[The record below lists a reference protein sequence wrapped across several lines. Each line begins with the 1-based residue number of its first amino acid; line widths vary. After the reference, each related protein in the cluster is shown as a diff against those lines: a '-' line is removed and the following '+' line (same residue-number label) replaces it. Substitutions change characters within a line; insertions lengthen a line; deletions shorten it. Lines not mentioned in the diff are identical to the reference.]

1 MKIEWTEAAMKKI
14 QEKLNGTKGFLKLK
28 YDTDGCGCVVS
39 GVTALWLVDEI
50 DEEDIKTET
59 SIGDIY
65 LERSKLIFLDESM
78 KVDFSPEANSF
89 MLKTSN
95 EILNPRLGFYNRTAV
110 K

>member
-14 QEKLNGTKGFLKLK
+14 QEKLNGTKGLLKLK

-50 DEEDIKTET
+50 DEEDLRVET
-59 SIGDIY
+59 RMGDIY
-65 LERSKLIFLDESM
+65 LERSKVIFLDESM

-95 EILNPRLGFYNRTAV
+95 EILNPRLGFYNRTAG